1 MQIIND
7 ENFKELVLEAKVP
20 VLVDFFAD
28 WCGPCKMMA
37 PVVEELANELGDKAK
52 VYKVNVDDSP
62 ETAETYGIMS
72 IPTFMVFKD
81 GAPVKTQVGGMP
93 KSALAAMM
101 E

>member
-52 VYKVNVDDSP
+52 VYKINVDDSP